1 MLSQRLRQ
9 SNERS
14 STSNEARRQRCL
26 TQVVVYRYL
35 VLLALGAL
43 LIGNTFGGV
52 ALAEG
57 VPPVVL
63 ADEKWT
69 IRVDPGSLEMIA
81 QPQGEPQLLISAG
94 QENLGPVRGLSQ
106 SEREA
111 NWELSERNVV
121 VSVRLSGDALQVNFR
136 AGSPGSFTW
145 PIVGSDPALEAYILP
160 LFEGSY
166 VPADDQEW
174 LQFLVSNG
182 PMSSTEG
189 LSMPFWG
196 LRWQGHTLTY
206 LLTNQFNNELAFED
220 GGGRIAMRFSHQ
232 FTRNWPVKEY
242 GLSIL
247 LGDASPIEPARRYR
261 AWLMERGEFV
271 SLQEKAAH
279 VPDVEKLL
287 GAAHIWLWGDALI
300 TRYDVVNWQ
309 RFPDKLVK
317 AGRSS
322 RPSPAR
328 RVWELMTPA
337 SRAAVTEAASLEH
350 PYRDITDQV
359 TNSLCD
365 VLARRDF
372 YKETAWRGVQ
382 LPAEA
387 RTLIKQGIPKLGKA
401 QLLRLNSL
409 LLEAG
414 LPGEFLPS
422 DRWGNGV
429 SVKMVEAFAENGLDR
444 LWLGLVSWQGGF
456 RHPQAIEKAEEL
468 GYLIGTYDSYDSIHR
483 PDEPDT
489 WETAQFGPE
498 LYETGPVVRA
508 DGSKKPGFQRK
519 GYALSPIAAW
529 PYVRKRVTAIMEGL
543 PERFNSWFIDC
554 DAYGDL
560 FDDYSPLHPATQQ
573 DDMDARLARMAW
585 IRDSYRLVIG
595 SEGGVACAAPVIHF
609 AHGMMTPVIGWGDP
623 DLTTGRNS
631 PYFLGRYWP
640 ADAPEVHVKQ
650 VPLKPLYRKPY
661 YDPRFRLPLY
671 QTVFHDSVV
680 ATHHWGFASLKF
692 SDQVDTVELLEL
704 LYNVPPLYHMNLD
717 EFEKHKN
724 LIKAH
729 YGFFSPLHRE
739 LGMLPMTDFAWLT
752 ADRMVQRTVFGDR
765 PGGSAAGSA
774 QRRGSIAAESSPAS
788 GGQAFGLEM
797 VANFS
802 DKGFE
807 YRKTVIPGRSI
818 LARWLETGDSRVY
831 TPVGASDLK
840 RPASVPRPQ

>member
-1 MLSQRLRQ
+1 MPMLVLPLRR
-9 SNERS
+9 SNECS
-14 STSNEARRQRCL
+14 SVSDEAHRQQCQTEMFLYRFL
-26 TQVVVYRYL
+26 MVVSL
-35 VLLALGAL
+35 AAAFLLKVL
-43 LIGNTFGGV
+43 GGV
-52 ALAEG
+52 ACAEG
-57 VPPVVL
+57 VPLVVL

-69 IRVDPGSLEMIA
+69 IRVDPGSLETIL
-81 QPQGEPQLLISAG
+81 QPQGGPQLAISAG
-94 QENLGPVRGLSQ
+94 QEDLGPVKGL
-106 SEREA
+106 ERTGQEA
-111 NWELSERNVV
+111 SWELSERDVT
-121 VSVRLSGDALQVNFR
+121 VSVRLSADALQVSFR
-136 AGSPGSFTW
+136 AGAPGSFTW

-166 VPADDQEW
+166 VPADDSEW
-174 LQFLVSNG
+174 LRFLVSNG
-182 PMSSTEG
+182 PISSTEG

-206 LLTNQFNNELAFED
+206 ILTNEFNNELAFED
-220 GGGRIAMRFSHQ
+220 RGGRIAMRFSHQ
-232 FTRNWPVKEY
+232 FTRNWKIKEY

-261 AWLMERGEFV
+261 AWLMEHGEFV
-271 SLQEKAAH
+271 SLKEKAAH
-279 VPDVEKLL
+279 IPDVEKLL

-322 RPSPAR
+322 RPSPAK

-359 TNSLCD
+359 TDALCD

-372 YKETAWRGVQ
+372 YQEAAWRSVQ

-387 RTLIKQGIPKLGKA
+387 RTLIKQGVPKLGEA

-414 LPGEFLPS
+414 LPGEFMPS

-429 SVKMVEAFAENGLDR
+429 SVKMMEAFAENGLDR

-519 GYALSPIAAW
+519 GYTLSPIAAS
-529 PYVRKRVTAIMEGL
+529 PYVRKRVAAIMEGL

-573 DDMDARLARMAW
+573 DDMNARLARMAW

-595 SEGGVACAAPVIHF
+595 SEGGVAYAAPVIHF

-623 DLTTGRNS
+623 DLTTDRNS

-640 ADAPEVHVKQ
+640 PDAPEVHVKQ

-752 ADRMVQRTVFGDR
+752 PDRMVQRTVFGDR
-765 PGGSAAGSA
+765 V
-774 QRRGSIAAESSPAS
+774 
-788 GGQAFGLEM
+788 EM

-807 YRKTVIPGRSI
+807 YRGIVVQGRSI
-818 LARWLETGDSRVY
+818 LARWIETGATRIY
-831 TPVGASDLK
+831 TPPGSG
-840 RPASVPRPQ
+840 

>member
-1 MLSQRLRQ
+1 MVGQRLTQ

-26 TQVVVYRYL
+26 TQVVVYRSL
-35 VLLALGAL
+35 VLLAVGAL
-43 LIGNTFGGV
+43 LIGRAFGGV

-63 ADEKWT
+63 ADETWT
-69 IRVDPGSLEMIA
+69 IRVDPGSLQMIA
-81 QPQGEPQLLISAG
+81 QPQGGPQLVISAG
-94 QENLGPVRGLSQ
+94 QEDLGPLSGLSQ

-111 NWELSERNVV
+111 SWELSERNVL
-121 VSVRLSGDALQVNFR
+121 VSVRLSGDALQVSFR
-136 AGSPGSFTW
+136 ANAPGSFTW

-261 AWLMERGEFV
+261 AWLMEHGEFV

-287 GAAHIWLWGDALI
+287 GAAHVWLWGDALI

-322 RPSPAR
+322 RPSPAK

-387 RTLIKQGIPKLGKA
+387 RTLIKQGVPKLGKA

-414 LPGEFLPS
+414 LPREFMPS

-429 SVKMVEAFAENGLDR
+429 SLKMMDALAENGFDR
-444 LWLGLVSWQGGF
+444 LWLGMDSWQGGF
-456 RHPQAIEKAEEL
+456 RHPQAIRKAEEL
-468 GYLIGTYDSYDSIHR
+468 GYLIAMYDSYHSIHA

-489 WETAQFGPE
+489 WETAQFDQE

-508 DGSKKPGFQRK
+508 DGAKRPGFLRK
-519 GYALSPIAAW
+519 GYMLSPIAAR
-529 PYVRKRVTAIMEGL
+529 PYVEKRVTGLMTGL
-543 PERFNSWFIDC
+543 PQPFNSWFIDC
-554 DAYGDL
+554 DAFGEL

-573 DDMDARLARMAW
+573 DDMKARLARMQW
-585 IRDSYRLVIG
+585 IRDSYKLVIG
-595 SEGGVACAAPVIHF
+595 SEGGSSYAAPVIHF
-609 AHGMMTPVIGWGDP
+609 AHGMLTPVIGWGDP
-623 DLTTGRNS
+623 DLKEDRSS
-631 PYFLGRYWP
+631 PYFLGRAWP
-640 ADAPEVHVKQ
+640 PDAPEAYVKQ
-650 VPLKPLYRKPY
+650 VPLKLLYRKPY

-717 EFEKHKN
+717 EFEKHKS

-729 YGFFSPLHRE
+729 YSFFSPLHRE
-739 LGMLPMTDFAWLT
+739 LGMLPMTGFAWLT
-752 ADRMVQRTVFGDR
+752 PDRMVQRTVFGDKV
-765 PGGSAAGSA
+765 
-774 QRRGSIAAESSPAS
+774 
-788 GGQAFGLEM
+788 EM

-807 YRKTVIPGRSI
+807 YRETVIPGRSI
-818 LARWLETGDSRVY
+818 LARWIETGDSRVY
-831 TPVGASDLK
+831 TPVSASDLK

>member
-1 MLSQRLRQ
+1 MLGLPLG
-9 SNERS
+9 RS
-14 STSNEARRQRCL
+14 KECGSVSDEARRQRRL
-26 TQVVVYRYL
+26 AQVVVYRSL

-43 LIGNTFGGV
+43 LIGRAFGGV
-52 ALAEG
+52 ACAEG
-57 VPPVVL
+57 VPPIVL
-63 ADEKWT
+63 AGEKWT
-69 IRVDPGSLEMIA
+69 IRVDPGTLEMIA
-81 QPQGEPQLLISAG
+81 RPQGEPQLVISAG
-94 QENLGPVRGLSQ
+94 QEDLGPVKGLERGEQQAS
-106 SEREA
+106 
-111 NWELSERNVV
+111 WELSERNVL
-121 VSVRLSGDALQVNFR
+121 VSVRLSGDAVQVGFR
-136 AGSPGSFTW
+136 AGAPGSFTW

-166 VPADDQEW
+166 VPADDPEW

-206 LLTNQFNNELAFED
+206 ILANEFNNELAFED
-220 GGGRIAMRFSHQ
+220 RGGRIAMRFSHQ
-232 FTRNWPVKEY
+232 FTRNWKVKEY

-261 AWLMERGEFV
+261 AWLMEQGQFV
-271 SLQEKAAH
+271 GLKEKAAQI
-279 VPDVEKLL
+279 PEVEKLL
-287 GAAHIWLWGDALI
+287 GAAHVWLWGDALI
-300 TRYDVVNWQ
+300 SRYDVVNWG
-309 RFPDKLVK
+309 RFLGKLLQ
-317 AGRSS
+317 AGQS
-322 RPSPAR
+322 PTLSPAK
-328 RVWELMTPA
+328 RVWDLMTA
-337 SRAAVTEAASLEH
+337 ESQAQVAEAAALEY
-350 PYRDITDQV
+350 PYRAIKDDVMNALSDIA
-359 TNSLCD
+359 
-365 VLARRDF
+365 ARRDL
-372 YKETAWRGVQ
+372 YQESVWRDVQ
-382 LPAEA
+382 LPEEA
-387 RTLIKQGIPKLGKA
+387 RALIKQGIPKLGEA

-409 LLEAG
+409 LLEAAF
-414 LPGEFLPS
+414 PGEFLPS
-422 DRWGNGV
+422 ERWGNGV
-429 SVKMVEAFAENGLDR
+429 SVKMIDAFAENGLDR
-444 LWLGLVSWQGGF
+444 LWLGLASWQGGF
-456 RHPQAIEKAEEL
+456 RHPQAVEKAEEL
-468 GYLIGTYDSYDSIHR
+468 GYLTGTYDSYDSIHR

-573 DDMDARLARMAW
+573 DDMNARLARMAW

-595 SEGGVACAAPVIHF
+595 SEGGVAYAAPVIHF

-623 DLTTGRNS
+623 DLTTDRNS

-671 QTVFHDSVV
+671 QTVFHDSVL

-717 EFEKHKN
+717 EFEKHKS

-752 ADRMVQRTVFGDR
+752 PDRMVQRTVFGER
-765 PGGSAAGSA
+765 V
-774 QRRGSIAAESSPAS
+774 
-788 GGQAFGLEM
+788 EM

-802 DKGFE
+802 EKDFMHRE
-807 YRKTVIPGRSI
+807 IVVPGRSI
-818 LARWLETGDSRVY
+818 LARRLDTGDTRIY
-831 TPVGASDLK
+831 TPA
-840 RPASVPRPQ
+840 ACQ